1 MMATVKIKYRGDLR
15 VECEHVQSGT
25 KLYTDAPTDNQGKG
39 ESFSPTDLC
48 VTSLAACMMT
58 AMGLLAKTI
67 GEDISGTEIEVVKKM
82 EADPLRRIGAIDLVF
97 LMPDREYS
105 DKHKIA
111 MERAA
116 RACAVHRSLSEKVIQ
131 HVEFIWKNKTSVA
144 FSYLKLRNYFWEKSF

>member
-58 AMGLLAKTI
+58 AMGLLAKNI

-131 HVEFIWKNKTSVA
+131 HVEFIWKK
-144 FSYLKLRNYFWEKSF
+144 

>member
-67 GEDISGTEIEVVKKM
+67 G
-82 EADPLRRIGAIDLVF
+82 R
-97 LMPDREYS
+97 
-105 DKHKIA
+105 
-111 MERAA
+111 
-116 RACAVHRSLSEKVIQ
+116 
-131 HVEFIWKNKTSVA
+131 
-144 FSYLKLRNYFWEKSF
+144 